1 MPNEIITTRHAA
13 INVTRA
19 VLFGSSRRRAPAAIA
34 DREPPLPVD
43 LMQRIYREYEQQKA
57 QLGQLDFED
66 LLERAIQLF
75 TDDAGARER
84 FRGRYRAF
92 TVDEYQDVN
101 LLQQTLLDL
110 WLGDRDDLCVVGDD
124 YQSIYGFTGAT
135 PRHLLSMPERYTQA
149 TKVKLVRNYRSRPQV
164 LEIANRLAPELG
176 GGEKEREPINADSHL
191 TFMGAGLKNCVT
203 YLNKPE
209 QPVYFIE
216 LDGVYKEYRRQRR
229 TTVLAY
235 DEAEMIYRG
244 RVAIP
249 TSTQHQIESFNLK
262 DPRFGLF
269 EQLDEWLDVYGI
281 EKGCIDIRLAP
292 DEHHAGLTV
301 NEYETLLMRND
312 LPQVLADPL
321 RYMVERGKKLLRH
334 PGSIPGK
341 TRNYAAFD
349 LIHLYNEFMDTVPLG
364 RAVADKI
371 LSVLSTPASRILRLK
386 RHITLLV
393 STSEETGPERIVQG
407 TYQSPIM
414 VQHHPANADVRYLD
428 ITLRRFK

>member
-1 MPNEIITTRHAA
+1 MAIQPVEISLDIKPTKRFEIIDVAQR
-13 INVTRA
+13 
-19 VLFGSSRRRAPAAIA
+19 L
-34 DREPPLPVD
+34 RE
-43 LMQRIYREYEQQKA
+43 EA
-57 QLGQLDFED
+57 ED
-66 LLERAIQLF
+66 
-75 TDDAGARER
+75 
-84 FRGRYRAF
+84 FRGRFRKTLYCSFHTTAGYLEQGVCARLGHSRKQLDPFFRVVQKIFPPDAGYQHDRIQLR
-92 TVDEYQDVN
+92 DE
-101 LLQQTLLDL
+101 
-110 WLGDRDDLCVVGDD
+110 
-124 YQSIYGFTGAT
+124 
-135 PRHLLSMPERYTQA
+135 LSE
-149 TKVKLVRNYRSRPQV
+149 S
-164 LEIANRLAPELG
+164 
-176 GGEKEREPINADSHL
+176 EKEREPINADSHL

-269 EQLDEWLDVYGI
+269 KQLDEWLDVYGI

>member
-1 MPNEIITTRHAA
+1 MGRLRLRVRVGIINLQYFAFYNYFPGSEGMAIQPVEISLDINPTKRFEIIDVAQRLREEAEDFRGQFRKTLYCSFHTTAGYLEQGVCARLGH
-13 INVTRA
+13 
-19 VLFGSSRRRAPAAIA
+19 SR
-34 DREPPLPVD
+34 
-43 LMQRIYREYEQQKA
+43 K
-57 QLGQLDFED
+57 QLDPFFRMVQKIFPPD
-66 LLERAIQLF
+66 AGYLHDRIQL
-75 TDDAGARER
+75 RNE
-84 FRGRYRAF
+84 
-92 TVDEYQDVN
+92 
-101 LLQQTLLDL
+101 
-110 WLGDRDDLCVVGDD
+110 
-124 YQSIYGFTGAT
+124 
-135 PRHLLSMPERYTQA
+135 LSE
-149 TKVKLVRNYRSRPQV
+149 S
-164 LEIANRLAPELG
+164 
-176 GGEKEREPINADSHL
+176 EKEREPINADSHL

-203 YLNKPE
+203 YLNKPK

-216 LDGVYKEYRRQRR
+216 LDGVYKDYRRQRR

-235 DEAEMIYRG
+235 DEAERVYRD

-249 TSTQHQIESFNLK
+249 TSTQHLIESFNLK
-262 DPRFGLF
+262 DSRFGLF

-414 VQHHPANADVRYLD
+414 VQHHPADADVRYLD